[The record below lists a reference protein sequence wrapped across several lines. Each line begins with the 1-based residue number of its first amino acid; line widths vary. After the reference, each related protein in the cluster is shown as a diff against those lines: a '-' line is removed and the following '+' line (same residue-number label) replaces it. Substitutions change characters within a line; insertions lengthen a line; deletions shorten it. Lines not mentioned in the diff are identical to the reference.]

1 MNFMNIRTVLII
13 NVNFIVSNNND
24 GLSKRLQRMWLALRV
39 DQNPFVDIR
48 SKANKQANK

>member
-1 MNFMNIRTVLII
+1 MNFMNIQTVLIT

-24 GLSKRLQRMWLALRV
+24 ELSKRLQRMWLALKV

-48 SKANKQANK
+48 SKANKQAKK